1 MFIGI
6 CILSFIRISLSV
18 HPHFRMRMPLCELQ
32 IRFSLLPNYKFG
44 RTGLTPIHLINYYLL
59 IAFGDLSIINFQFL
73 QCFFITA
80 FQARIKVSSSIT

>member
-44 RTGLTPIHLINYYLL
+44 RTGEYFSFEYMFFSYIRILEQKGIVNMFYLY
-59 IAFGDLSIINFQFL
+59 NF
-73 QCFFITA
+73 
-80 FQARIKVSSSIT
+80 S